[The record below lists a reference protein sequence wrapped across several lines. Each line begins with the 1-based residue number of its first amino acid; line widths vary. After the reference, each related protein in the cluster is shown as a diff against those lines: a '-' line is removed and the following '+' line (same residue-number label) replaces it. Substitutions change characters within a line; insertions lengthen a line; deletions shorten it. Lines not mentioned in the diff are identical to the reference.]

1 MKLKSYFA
9 ATVES
14 AMNTASLELGP
25 DAMLVSTRR
34 TDEDAGHM
42 GEYEVV
48 FALSSAQEPRSI
60 GYSAAAHA
68 PKAPAMDKLSEE
80 VAGLKREMERLASAL
95 ARSSTGVAK
104 IMANPNLAE
113 AFSRLVDAELDADLA
128 QDLVLRVGSQIENTR
143 IPRSDWGALIAAE
156 LARLVP
162 VDSRPPGAAGKSAI
176 AFVGPPGA
184 GKTSTLVKLAVLYG
198 LGTRRPSQIL
208 SLDTRRVAATEPLR
222 SYASITGLGFRAI
235 ETPRAIFQAL
245 EECRS
250 KDLVFIDTPGLSQ
263 SELEESSELARAI
276 ARHDAIE
283 THLVLSASM
292 KPADMKRMVRQY
304 EVFSPVKLI
313 FTHLDE
319 TETFGPLLNLALR
332 TGKPLSFLSRGQQI
346 PEDLEAANPNALVEL
361 VFKEGQ
367 QGEDELRSTAAA

>member
-14 AMNTASLELGP
+14 AMNLASLELGP

-34 TDEDAGHM
+34 TGEDARHM

-48 FALSSAQEPRSI
+48 FAASASQEPRSI
-60 GYSAAAHA
+60 GFAAGSHA
-68 PKAPAMDKLSEE
+68 KAPAMDKLSDE

-95 ARSSTGVAK
+95 ARSSAGVAK
-104 IMANPNLAE
+104 IMANADLAE
-113 AFSRLVDAELDADLA
+113 AFARLVDAEMDADLA
-128 QDLVLRVGSQIENTR
+128 QDIVLRVGSQIENAH
-143 IPRSDWGALIAAE
+143 IPRTDWGALIASE
-156 LARLVP
+156 LSRLLP
-162 VDSRPPGAAGKSAI
+162 VDSRPPGASGRSAI
-176 AFVGPPGA
+176 ALVGPPGV
-184 GKTSTLVKLAVLYG
+184 GKTATLVKLAVLYG

-222 SYASITGLGFRAI
+222 SYASITGLAFRAI
-235 ETPRAIFQAL
+235 ETPRAVFQAL

-250 KDLVFIDTPGLSQ
+250 KELVFIDTPGLSRA
-263 SELEESSELARAI
+263 ELEESADLAKAI
-276 ARHDAIE
+276 ARHEAIE

-292 KPADMKRMVRQY
+292 KPADMKRMVQQY
-304 EVFSPVKLI
+304 EIFAPTKLI

-319 TETFGPLLNLALR
+319 TETFGPLLNLPVR
-332 TGKPLSFLSRGQQI
+332 TGKPISFLSRGQQI
-346 PEDLEAANPNALVEL
+346 PEDLESADARTLVEL
-361 VFKEGQ
+361 VLKESQ